1 MRSRGFTL
9 IELMISMAL
18 FGLIAAGAMSLVLS
32 GTRTQTHSARVDV
45 AQTALRTAIDFI
57 TRDVMSAAAGVTSG
71 TITLNGGT
79 TTPAVTFD
87 STVNNIG
94 TNAADILDVY
104 TVDGTTMVQANAI
117 AAGASSLTIT
127 GEAAQAGIGS
137 SFTAFASP
145 YQTYVQ
151 IFDPSAGSASV
162 VSLTGATATT
172 LTLGQTVPTAF
183 AAYAYV
189 VPSRHVRYTVST
201 TTFANLATAATAN
214 TSMLMLSVNGSA
226 AQPLAEG
233 IEDMQIA
240 YGFDTDGDGI
250 VTEST
255 TPTANNDEW
264 LYNVAGETP
273 TAQMIIGN
281 LMTIRVTLVAKG
293 TAVDGGQQ
301 NLPGRP
307 TAEDHAGAANDGF
320 IRRVLRT
327 EIAVRS
333 FNL

>member
-18 FGLIAAGAMSLVLS
+18 FGLIAAGAMSLVVS
-32 GTRTQTHSARVDV
+32 GARTQTHSARVDV

-57 TRDVMSAAAGVTSG
+57 TRDAMSAAAGVASG

-79 TTPAVTFD
+79 TTPAITFD

-94 TNAADILDVY
+94 TNGADILDVY
-104 TVDGTTMVQANAI
+104 TVDGTTLVQANAI
-117 AAGASSLTIT
+117 AAGASALTIT
-127 GEAAQAGIGS
+127 GEATQAGTGS
-137 SFTAFASP
+137 SFTALASP

-151 IFDPSAGSASV
+151 IFDPNAGSAAV

-172 LTLGQTVPTAF
+172 LTLGQTVPMAF

-189 VPSRHVRYTVST
+189 MPSRHVRYTVST
-201 TTFANLATAATAN
+201 TTFANLATSATAN

-233 IEDMQIA
+233 IEDMQVA
-240 YGFDTDGDGI
+240 YGFDTNGDGI
-250 VTEST
+250 VTEIGAA
-255 TPTANNDEW
+255 ANDDEW

-273 TAQMIIGN
+273 TAQMIVGN
-281 LMTIRVTLVAKG
+281 LLTIRVTLIAKG
-293 TAVDGGQQ
+293 TSVDTGQQ

-307 TAEDHAGAANDGF
+307 TAEDHTGAANDGF

-327 EIAVRS
+327 EIAVRN